1 MLGNL
6 DHAEVRHAL
15 MYTVFDRYAG
25 RSDRDWSADFLKL
38 YGDLRT
44 EAEQARAKSE
54 ARRVAGT
61 SPSLPLQQLAG
72 DYVDPLHGDVTV
84 THTAGG
90 LSIHYGAAFVGALEH
105 WHFNTFRATWKA
117 AWRAP
122 ALVNFVLD
130 ADGRPG
136 ALEMMGTRFTRTPA
150 AEKP

>member
-1 MLGNL
+1 VG
-6 DHAEVRHAL
+6 AG
-15 MYTVFDRYAG
+15 RYAG

-44 EAEQARAKSE
+44 EAEQAGVKSE

-72 DYVDPLHGDVTV
+72 EYVDPLHGDVAV

-117 AWRAP
+117 AWRAQT
-122 ALVNFVLD
+122 LVNFVLD

-136 ALEMMGTRFTRTPA
+136 ALEMMGTRFARTPA